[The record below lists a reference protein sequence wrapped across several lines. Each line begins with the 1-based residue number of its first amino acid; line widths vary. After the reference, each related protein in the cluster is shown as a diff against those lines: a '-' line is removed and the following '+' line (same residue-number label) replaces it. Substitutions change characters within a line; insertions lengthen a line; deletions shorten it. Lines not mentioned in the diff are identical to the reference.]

1 MDENRAR
8 LKQEELVKRLRELG
22 SVLVAFSGGV
32 DSAFLLALAQRA
44 LKDKVVAATANSPIH
59 PVREEKGARWFA
71 RERGID
77 HVVFRSREIDLP
89 EFLANNPDRCYHCK
103 RYLFE
108 RLFEIAG
115 EKGIKY
121 VAHGANMD
129 DLNDYRP
136 GFRASRDA
144 GVIAPLVDARMSK
157 QEIRFLSR
165 ELGLETWDKPPLP
178 CLASRIPYGSP
189 ITNEKLDMVEK
200 AETFLLEQGFREVR
214 VRHHGPVARIELG
227 RGEKDL
233 FADDDLKHFI
243 VGEFRKIGFEH
254 IALDLEGYVSGKM
267 NRGLETY

>member
-1 MDENRAR
+1 MDENGAR
-8 LKQEELVKRLRELG
+8 LKQKELVQRLRELG

-32 DSAFLLALAQRA
+32 DSAFLLALAHRA
-44 LKDKVVAATANSPIH
+44 LGDKVVAATANSVIH
-59 PVREEKGARWFA
+59 PAREEKGARWFA
-71 RERGID
+71 RARGID
-77 HVVFRSREIDLP
+77 HVVLRSGEIDLP

-129 DLNDYRP
+129 DLDDYRP
-136 GFRASRDA
+136 GFRASCEA
-144 GVIAPLVDARMSK
+144 GAIAPFIDVRMCK
-157 QEIRFLSR
+157 REIRFLSR

-189 ITNEKLDMVEK
+189 VTKEKLKMVEK
-200 AETFLLEQGFREVR
+200 AETFLLEQGFGEAR

-227 RGEKDL
+227 ARDKDF
-233 FADDDLKHFI
+233 FADEDLKQSV

-267 NRGLETY
+267 NRGLETT